1 MSASDRSPH
10 QRPGPKSAEWF
21 ARAARTIPGGVNSP
35 VRAFNGVGGTPA
47 FIDHARGAYI
57 YDVDGNEYV
66 DYVGSFGPMI
76 LGHAD
81 PAVVEAVQKQAAK
94 GLSFG
99 APTGL
104 ETELAEIVCD
114 MVDSIES
121 IRMVNSG
128 TEAAMTALRLARG
141 YTGRKKVIKFGGNYH
156 GHVDAL
162 LVNAGSGT
170 LTLGIPGSPGVPEA
184 VVADT
189 LVATYNDLDS
199 VAEAFEAHGDEV
211 ACVMVEPV
219 AGNMNCVPP
228 VDGFLQGLRDLCDR
242 YGALL
247 IFDEVMTG
255 FRVHPG
261 CAQAHY
267 DVRPDVT
274 ALGKI
279 VGGGMPVGAVG
290 GARNVME
297 TLAPTGPVYQAGTLS
312 GHPLGM
318 AAGIATLGQLRDGRV
333 HAQIEPQLDA
343 LLAGL
348 DERAQRH
355 GIPFMTQRVGAMFGM
370 FFTTADR
377 VSRFDEVAACDTAA
391 FSDFFHHMLDHGV
404 YLAPSAFEAAFISR
418 AHDDTAIQRTLD
430 AADSAFA
437 ALARR

>member
-1 MSASDRSPH
+1 MSASH
-10 QRPGPKSAEWF
+10 ARPGPRSTELF
-21 ARAARTIPGGVNSP
+21 ERAQLTTPGGVNSP
-35 VRAFNGVGGTPA
+35 ARAFNGVGGGAPA
-47 FIDHARGAYI
+47 FIDHAKGAYI

-66 DYVGSFGPMI
+66 DYVGSYGPMI

-81 PAVVEAVQKQAAK
+81 ARVIEAIQKQAAK

-104 ETELAEIVCD
+104 EIELSELICS

-121 IRMVNSG
+121 VRMVNSG

-141 YTGRKKVIKFGGNYH
+141 YTGRKKVIKFAGNYH

-162 LVNAGSGT
+162 LVNAGSGP

-199 VAEAFEAHGDEV
+199 VAEAFEAHGDDI

-219 AGNMNCVPP
+219 AGNMNCIPP
-228 VDGFLQGLRDLCDR
+228 VDGFLEGLRKLCDDH
-242 YGALL
+242 GSLL
-247 IFDEVMTG
+247 VFDEVMTG

-261 CAQAHY
+261 CAQTLFG
-267 DVRPDVT
+267 VTPDVT

-290 GARNVME
+290 ASKKVME

-318 AAGIATLGQLRDGRV
+318 AAGIATLSQLADGSV
-333 HAQIEPQLDA
+333 HQAIAPKLDT
-343 LLAGL
+343 LRQGLA
-348 DERAQRH
+348 ERAKRH
-355 GIPFMTQRVGAMFGM
+355 GVPFLTQAAGAMFGM
-370 FFTTADR
+370 FFTDKPR
-377 VSRFDEVAACDTAA
+377 IERFDDVAGSDIEA
-391 FSDFFHHMLDHGV
+391 FTRFFHGMLDNGV
-404 YLAPSAFEAAFISR
+404 YLAPAAFEAAFISR
-418 AHDDTAIQRTLD
+418 AHDDEAIQRTLD
-430 AADSAFA
+430 AADKAFA
-437 ALARR
+437 AVAAG

>member
-1 MSASDRSPH
+1 MNASETSQWH
-10 QRPGPKSAEWF
+10 RPGPRSAELF
-21 ARAARTIPGGVNSP
+21 ERASRVTPGGVNSP
-35 VRAFNGVGGTPA
+35 VRAFAGVGGTPA
-47 FIDHARGAYI
+47 FIERAKGAYI

-76 LGHAD
+76 LGHAHPD
-81 PAVVEAVQKQAAK
+81 VIDAVQKQAAK

-104 ETELAEIVCD
+104 ETELAELVCS

-121 IRMVNSG
+121 VRMVNSG
-128 TEAAMTALRLARG
+128 TEASMTALRLARG
-141 YTGRKKVIKFGGNYH
+141 YTGRKKILKFKGNYH

-162 LVNAGSGT
+162 LVDAGSGA
-170 LTLGIPGSPGVPEA
+170 LTLGIPGSPGVPQA
-184 VVADT
+184 VVGDT
-189 LVATYNDLDS
+189 LSATYNDLDS
-199 VAEAFEAHGDEV
+199 VAQAFETHGDDI

-228 VDGFLQGLRDLCDR
+228 TEGFLEGLRELCDQH
-242 YGALL
+242 GALL

-261 CAQAHY
+261 CAQAY
-267 DVRPDVT
+267 YGVKPDVT

-290 GARNVME
+290 GPAEIME

-318 AAGIATLGQLRDGRV
+318 AAGIATLSRV
-333 HAQIEPQLDA
+333 RVGAVHDAIAPQLDK

-348 DERAQRH
+348 DERAAKH
-355 GIPFMTQRVGAMFGM
+355 GVPFMTQRVGAMFGM
-370 FFTTADR
+370 FFTDAKQ
-377 VSRFDEVAACDTAA
+377 VSRFDDVAACDTEA
-391 FSDFFHHMLDHGV
+391 FSRFFHEMLDHGV
-404 YLAPSAFEAAFISR
+404 YLAPSAFEAAFISQ
-418 AHDDTAIQRTLD
+418 AHDDVAIARTLD
-430 AADSAFA
+430 AADAAFA
-437 ALARR
+437 ALARD

>member
-1 MSASDRSPH
+1 MSASENPQW
-10 QRPGPKSAEWF
+10 QRPGPRSAQWF
-21 ARAARTIPGGVNSP
+21 ERAARVTPGGVNSP
-35 VRAFNGVGGTPA
+35 VRAFAGVGGTPA
-47 FIDHARGAYI
+47 FIDRAEGAYI

-76 LGHAD
+76 LGHAHPD
-81 PAVVEAVQKQAAK
+81 VVSAVQQQAAK

-104 ETELAEIVCD
+104 ETELAELVCS

-121 IRMVNSG
+121 VRMVNSG
-128 TEAAMTALRLARG
+128 TEASMTALRLARG
-141 YTGRKKVIKFGGNYH
+141 YTGRNKILKFKGNYH

-162 LVNAGSGT
+162 LVDAGSGA

-189 LVATYNDLDS
+189 LSATYNDLDS
-199 VAEAFEAHGDEV
+199 VVQAFETHGQEI

-228 VDGFLQGLRDLCDR
+228 VEGFLEGLRELCESH
-242 YGALL
+242 GALL

-255 FRVHPG
+255 FRVHAG
-261 CAQAHY
+261 CAQAY
-267 DVRPDVT
+267 YGITPDIT

-290 GARNVME
+290 GRAEVMQ

-318 AAGIATLGQLRDGRV
+318 AAGIATLSRIKAGGV
-333 HAQIEPQLDA
+333 HEAIAPQLDT

-348 DERAQRH
+348 DERAARH
-355 GIPFMTQRVGAMFGM
+355 GVPLLTQRVGAMFGL
-370 FFTTADR
+370 FFTDAER
-377 VSRFDEVAACDTAA
+377 VSRFDDVAACDTQA
-391 FSDFFHHMLDHGV
+391 FARFFHAMLDHSV
-404 YLAPSAFEAAFISR
+404 YLAPSAFEAAFISQ
-418 AHDDTAIQRTLD
+418 AHDDTAIARTLD
-430 AADSAFA
+430 AADAAFA
-437 ALARR
+437 LLARG